1 MGVVSHHGSCGLS
14 CVKVI
19 SKERRGSNKR
29 EDNCHGSSLID
40 GDPSG
45 GGIGVRETWMIYHLV
60 VLYVKLMLEV
70 TIYLLDQTWESSLV
84 PIERLMLQHR
94 QRWHLVSHTFLGGF
108 VLESYLP
115 VFELSDS
122 DDAIYWMSS
131 PCWRHHL
138 GVFSREVWACR
149 TVSVSMLMVQS
160 TYAGSDPI
168 SYHDQRWC
176 F

>member
-60 VLYVKLMLEV
+60 VLYVKLMFEV

-94 QRWHLVSHTFLGGF
+94 QRWHLVSHTFLGALSWNHIF
-108 VLESYLP
+108 PSSSYP
-115 VFELSDS
+115 IQMMRYTE
-122 DDAIYWMSS
+122 
-131 PCWRHHL
+131 CRHL
-138 GVFSREVWACR
+138 VGGIIWEFSQEKSGHVGQCLCR
-149 TVSVSMLMVQS
+149 
-160 TYAGSDPI
+160 
-168 SYHDQRWC
+168 C
-176 F
+176 